1 VFDIKK
7 FGVILM
13 KALLKKNRV
22 IMLAAL
28 VAAVAIIASVSVG
41 LPRKNATVEAAQI
54 SEKWIG
60 KPSPDFTL
68 KTLDGKKIALADEPR
83 SIWVLDFWAV
93 SCSPCRR
100 LSPHLQTLH
109 ARYASKGV
117 SVVGVNVGDSPSAIS
132 NYARDNKLTYTM
144 AVGDMKTVDAFG
156 VYAFPTVVI
165 IDAKGTIRDVYVGY
179 LPGWEQKME
188 STIKQILED

>member
-1 VFDIKK
+1 MFDIKK
-7 FGVILM
+7 FEVMLV
-13 KALLKKNRV
+13 KALFKKNRV

-100 LSPHLQTLH
+100 LSPHLQICMPDTPQ
-109 ARYASKGV
+109 RVPV
-117 SVVGVNVGDSPSAIS
+117 SGVNVGDSPSAIS
-132 NYARDNKLTYTM
+132 NYAAEAKLTYTM

-165 IDAKGTIRDVYVGY
+165 IDAKGTIRT
-179 LPGWEQKME
+179 WA
-188 STIKQILED
+188 

>member
-1 VFDIKK
+1 MRGF
-7 FGVILM
+7 
-13 KALLKKNRV
+13 LKKNRV
-22 IMLAAL
+22 IML
-28 VAAVAIIASVSVG
+28 VTFIAAVAIVASVSTG
-41 LPRKNATVEAAQI
+41 LPRKDATAAAARI
-54 SEKWIG
+54 SDKWIG
-60 KPSPDFTL
+60 KPSPEFTL

-83 SIWVLDFWAV
+83 SVWVLDFWAV
-93 SCSPCRR
+93 WCGPCKR

-109 ARYASKGV
+109 TRYASRGV

-132 NYARDNKLTYTM
+132 NYAKDNKLTYTM

-165 IDAKGTIRDVYVGY
+165 IDAKGVIRDVYVGY

-188 STIKQILED
+188 NTIKQILED